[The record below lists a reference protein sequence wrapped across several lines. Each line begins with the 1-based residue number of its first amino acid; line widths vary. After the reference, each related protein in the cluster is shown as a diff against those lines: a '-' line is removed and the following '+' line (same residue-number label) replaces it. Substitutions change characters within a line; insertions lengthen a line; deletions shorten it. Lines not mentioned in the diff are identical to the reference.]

1 MKARSFL
8 VSAAVLGT
16 TTTGARAFN
25 SSILR
30 SLTHLVGGGSKPV
43 ATPASSTST
52 PGTPTT
58 ARDGGKRHMWNSIFG
73 GGKGSQG
80 INYAELKG
88 LASREAAELA
98 TQGVVKDKSKDGYT
112 IATFAGG
119 CFWGLELAY
128 QRVPGVID
136 TSVGYTQGKEGNP
149 TYDYVCSG
157 MSGHTE
163 AVQVFYDPKE
173 VTFEYL
179 CKLLLT
185 RINPT
190 LKNQVGNDRGTQY
203 RHGIYPHND
212 EQMAVAKKVLEEA
225 QGQFNKPIV
234 TELKAAEVYWP
245 GEEYH
250 QKYLSK
256 GGRFSSP
263 QDASKGCTDPIRCY
277 G

>member
-8 VSAAVLGT
+8 VSAAVLGST
-16 TTTGARAFN
+16 NTGARAFN

-30 SLTHLVGGGSKPV
+30 SLTHLVGGGSNPV
-43 ATPASSTST
+43 SPAATPTSSTST
-52 PGTPTT
+52 T
-58 ARDGGKRHMWNSIFG
+58 RDGVKRHMWNSIFG

-88 LASREAAELA
+88 MASKEAAELA
-98 TQGVVKDKSKDGYT
+98 TQGVVKDKSKDGYS

-173 VTFEYL
+173 VTYEYL

-190 LKNQVGNDRGTQY
+190 LKNQVGNDRGT
-203 RHGIYPHND
+203 
-212 EQMAVAKKVLEEA
+212 
-225 QGQFNKPIV
+225 
-234 TELKAAEVYWP
+234 
-245 GEEYH
+245 
-250 QKYLSK
+250 
-256 GGRFSSP
+256 
-263 QDASKGCTDPIRCY
+263 C
-277 G
+277 